1 MVVVVVVGGSDSGG
15 EDRCVGDCDREMV
28 MVKMMKYPKLS
39 VALKQKALSSRLTFS
54 AAAMETM
61 T

>member
-1 MVVVVVVGGSDSGG
+1 MVAVVGGSDSGG
-15 EDRCVGDCDREMV
+15 EDGCVGDCDREMV
-28 MVKMMKYPKLS
+28 MVKMMRYPKLS
-39 VALKQKALSSRLTFS
+39 VASKQKVLSSRLTFS